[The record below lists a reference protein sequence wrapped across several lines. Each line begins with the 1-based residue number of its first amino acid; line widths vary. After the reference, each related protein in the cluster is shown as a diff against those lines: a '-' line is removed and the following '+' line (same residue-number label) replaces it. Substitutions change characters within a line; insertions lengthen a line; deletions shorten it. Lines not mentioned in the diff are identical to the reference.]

1 MQVIGIDAGGY
12 NQKALL
18 SITGQARDV
27 VFNAAASLAYI
38 IDSGANL
45 VRVYNAATYTFVG
58 ALTTGANPYQ
68 LALAGSN
75 AYVSN
80 YDAGT
85 VSVIDVTTNVGTTV
99 DVGINP
105 VGVQAYGTKVY
116 VANYGSGTVSVIDTA
131 NGNLVTSITTGG
143 NPFDI
148 AINDT
153 DSTAYVTDRL
163 SGNVYVIDTATQQV
177 TKTITVGSSLGGIAV
192 NDGPTTQIYV
202 ANDTNPG
209 TMSMVLV

>member
-1 MQVIGIDAGGY
+1 VQAIGIDAGSY

-18 SITGQARDV
+18 SITGQARVV

-38 IDSGANL
+38 LDSGANL
-45 VRVYNAATYTFVG
+45 VRVYDAATHTFVG

-68 LALAGSN
+68 LAFVGSK

-99 DVGINP
+99 NVGINP

-153 DSTAYVTDRL
+153 GSTAYVTDRL
-163 SGNVYVIDTATQQV
+163 SGNVYVIDTATNQV
-177 TKTITVGSSLGGIAV
+177 TKTIVVGSDHTGIAV
-192 NDGPTTQIYV
+192 NVGTTSQLYV
-202 ANDTNPG
+202 SNYADA

>member
-1 MQVIGIDAGGY
+1 MPVPGTPRGEPFV
-12 NQKALL
+12 
-18 SITGQARDV
+18 RDSLDPCH
-27 VFNAAASLAYI
+27 AADPSPSPVL
-38 IDSGANL
+38 DSCPA
-45 VRVYNAATYTFVG
+45 
-58 ALTTGANPYQ
+58 
-68 LALAGSN
+68 
-75 AYVSN
+75 
-80 YDAGT
+80 D
-85 VSVIDVTTNVGTTV
+85 
-99 DVGINP
+99 
-105 VGVQAYGTKVY
+105 GTKVY

-153 DSTAYVTDRL
+153 GSTAYVTDRL

-177 TKTITVGSSLGGIAV
+177 MKTITVGSSLGGIAV